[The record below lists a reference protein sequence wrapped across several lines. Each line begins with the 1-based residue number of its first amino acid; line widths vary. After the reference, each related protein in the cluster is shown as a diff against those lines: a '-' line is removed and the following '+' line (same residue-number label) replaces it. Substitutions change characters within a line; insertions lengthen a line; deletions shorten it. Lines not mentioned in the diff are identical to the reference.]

1 MYRCESWTIMK
12 AEHWKTDAF
21 EWWYWRRLLRVPW
34 TARQSNQSILKEI
47 SPGCSLKGLMLK
59 QKHQY
64 FGHLAWRTNSL
75 EETLMLGKIE
85 VGEESKRGWDGWMA
99 LLTQWT
105 WVWTN
110 SRRQWRTG
118 SPSMLQY
125 TGSQRVRHNRVT
137 EQQQPVL
144 LPAKRHEQRTL
155 VGYTVHEVAKSQTR
169 LSELSIIYA
178 GQVRTTKVCHCFRSA
193 FIWASPPLKISVWL
207 KRTWELTRKKT
218 EVREHIK
225 QSHITIWVSDSNF

>member
-1 MYRCESWTIMK
+1 MGSIPGLGRPPGEGNGNPLVKTMVFPVVMYRCESWTIMK

-110 SRRQWRTG
+110 SRRQWKIG
-118 SPSMLQY
+118 EAGVLQSMV
-125 TGSQRVRHNRVT
+125 SQIIRQALGT
-137 EQQQPVL
+137 EQESLYYIKYILHFMSVIL
-144 LPAKRHEQRTL
+144 
-155 VGYTVHEVAKSQTR
+155 KS
-169 LSELSIIYA
+169 
-178 GQVRTTKVCHCFRSA
+178 TKTKGNNYQF
-193 FIWASPPLKISVWL
+193 
-207 KRTWELTRKKT
+207 
-218 EVREHIK
+218 
-225 QSHITIWVSDSNF
+225 N